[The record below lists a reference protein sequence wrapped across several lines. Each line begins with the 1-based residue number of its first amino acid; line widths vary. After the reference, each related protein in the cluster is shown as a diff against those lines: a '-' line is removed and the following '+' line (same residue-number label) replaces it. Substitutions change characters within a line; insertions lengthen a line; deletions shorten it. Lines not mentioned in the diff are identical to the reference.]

1 MGKITN
7 LLIGLVVLA
16 FIFTGFIFFM
26 SNSSSKTGLVT
37 FSDSSYTD
45 TYNKIGEINNLT
57 KDIQDTENKSV
68 EQSTSD
74 ILGSYFKQG
83 YSAFRLTLKSGSLA
97 TSMLDSSEQEMKI
110 EDGTNMFFTMLA
122 TIIIIIVVFGVIIYV
137 VVGKDV

>member
-1 MGKITN
+1 
-7 LLIGLVVLA
+7 
-16 FIFTGFIFFM
+16 M
-26 SNSSSKTGLVT
+26 SNSSSKTGLVI